1 MHVESAVRSTLF
13 TLLVL
18 LAATA
23 YAQAPG
29 TAEERLFDAIDEGK
43 ELVAEGVMRS
53 QKLNLDARNSN
64 GETALHRAVE
74 KGMKEL
80 ARALVAAGSSLRA
93 RSSNGETVLHLA
105 ALHAD
110 PDLTAMLLGAGA
122 DAKARNDDGESVLH
136 WAALSGNALVGK
148 LLLEKGADPNLADLK
163 GNRPLHAAADS
174 GSIEMVR
181 LVLAMSTD
189 PKAKNRAGQS
199 AEDMATERARPDIA
213 ALLAKAAPVSER
225 VPATTNFGTV
235 DIDLQP
241 KERF

>member
-1 MHVESAVRSTLF
+1 MRSILF
-13 TLLVL
+13 ALLVL
-18 LAATA
+18 FAATA
-23 YAQAPG
+23 HAQAPSSP
-29 TAEERLFDAIDEGK
+29 EERLFDAIDEGK

-53 QKLNLDARNSN
+53 QKLNMDARNSN

-80 ARALVAAGSSLRA
+80 ARALVAAGSNLRA

-110 PDLTAMLLGAGA
+110 PALTAMLLGAGA

-148 LLLEKGADPNLADLK
+148 LLLEKGADANLADLK

-174 GSIEMVR
+174 GNIEMVR
-181 LVLAMSTD
+181 LVLARSTD
-189 PKAKNRAGQS
+189 PKAKNRAGLS
-199 AEDMATERARPDIA
+199 AEDVATERARPDIA
-213 ALLAKAAPVSER
+213 ALLSKAAPVAAQA
-225 VPATTNFGTV
+225 PTTSNFGTV